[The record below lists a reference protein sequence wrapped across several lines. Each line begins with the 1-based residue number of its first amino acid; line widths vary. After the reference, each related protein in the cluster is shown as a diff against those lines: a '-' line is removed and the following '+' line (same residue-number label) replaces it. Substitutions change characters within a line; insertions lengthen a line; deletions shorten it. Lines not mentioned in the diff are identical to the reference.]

1 MGYEIRN
8 NIDKGYFRLGK
19 ANTNNLTIDYYL
31 KKLKIDIKDYWV
43 LKATN
48 KFRLIDKCQYEK
60 YASIIFLNKSLFN
73 GEYINNFLDKIYN
86 DLDLMIVFFH
96 KPIPYEILNKIKVVK
111 WDIY

>member
-8 NIDKGYFRLGK
+8 NIKKGYFRLGK
-19 ANTNNLTIDYYL
+19 VNKSNESIEYL
-31 KKLKIDIKDYWV
+31 LDKHKIDIKDYWV

-48 KFRLIDKCQYEK
+48 KFKLIDKCEYEK

-86 DLDLMIVFFH
+86 DLDLMIVFFN
-96 KPIPYEILNKIKVVK
+96 KPIPYGILNKIKIVQ
-111 WDIY
+111 WDI